1 MRVLSTSELLDVW
14 ERGLVQQ
21 PAAWAL
27 TVLAVASPDTP
38 LEVLEGLS
46 VGQRDAYLLAVRE
59 RTFGPRLTSLAVCPA
74 CGEHL
79 ELDFDVGDVRVAP
92 ASGALPEP
100 EESGQEAAIL
110 SLTLAGYDVRFRL
123 PNSLDLAMVAG
134 REDADAARHLL
145 LERCLLTV
153 HPVHGGPSAS
163 QLPAEVADAVVARM
177 AEADP
182 QADVQLALACPA
194 CGHEW
199 RTTFDIVS
207 FFWHE
212 IDAWAHRTLYDVH
225 RLARAYGWAEA
236 DILAMNAWRR
246 QIYLDMLNG

>member
-1 MRVLSTSELLDVW
+1 MRVLSTSELLDIW

-21 PAAWAL
+21 PAKWAL
-27 TVLAVASPDTP
+27 TVLAVANPDTP
-38 LEVLEGLS
+38 LEVLERLS
-46 VGQRDAYLLAVRE
+46 VGQRDAYLLALRE
-59 RTFGPRLTSLAVCPA
+59 RTFGPRLTSLAMCPA

-92 ASGALPEP
+92 TSGALPEP
-100 EESGQEAAIL
+100 VGGGQEAAVL
-110 SLTLAGYDVRFRL
+110 SLTLAGFDVRFRL
-123 PNSLDLAMVAG
+123 PNSVDLAAVAG
-134 REDADAARHLL
+134 REDADDARHLL
-145 LERCLLTV
+145 LERSLLTV
-153 HPVHGGPSAS
+153 HPIGEGHSAGP
-163 QLPAEVADAVVARM
+163 LPAEVADAVAERM

-207 FFWHE
+207 FFWTE

-225 RLARAYGWAEA
+225 RLALAYGWAEA
-236 DILAMNAWRR
+236 DILDMSPWRR
-246 QIYLDMLNG
+246 QVYLDMLNG